1 MQEHAHSLQG
11 IRKRRIHV
19 VNLDPAAEQFS
30 YECLAD
36 VRDLISVT
44 DVMQELGLGPNG
56 ALVYCMEYLLQ
67 HVSDWLCHDILSDLD
82 EDDTVLLDC
91 PGQVELVTHVPILKS
106 LVEQLQDW
114 QGHVVT
120 VYCLDVTFVLGDVTK
135 FWSGSLL
142 ALAAMIALEVPHVN
156 LLTKTDLLSPR
167 QRDELDDTLLA
178 QSPQHV
184 LQNHEYHATSTVAP
198 LLSLPPRSHRMGHGE
213 KEEEEDSNEQADDNN
228 DDDNEDPPMRR
239 SFANLDYPLAEP
251 TTTRRHNN
259 KWHGLTQALG
269 QVLEDYSMVSFLP
282 LNITDEDSV
291 DHVLATVDHAIQHGE
306 SADVRGADLQDDHD
320 FDEGGDE
327 S

>member
-1 MQEHAHSLQG
+1 MQEHASSLQG
-11 IRKRRIHV
+11 IRQRRIHV
-19 VNLDPAAEQFS
+19 VNLDPAAEHFS
-30 YECLAD
+30 YDCWAD

-44 DVMQELGLGPNG
+44 EVMTELGLGPNG

-91 PGQVELVTHVPILKS
+91 PGQVELVTHVPILQS
-106 LVEQLQDW
+106 LVEQLQHKDW

-142 ALAAMIALEVPHVN
+142 ALSAMIALEVPHVN

-167 QRDELDDTLLA
+167 QRDELEDTLLA
-178 QSPQHV
+178 QSPHQV
-184 LQNHEYHATSTVAP
+184 LQDHEYHATSSS
-198 LLSLPPRSHRMGHGE
+198 LLSLPPRSHRMGHGG
-213 KEEEEDSNEQADDNN
+213 EEEEDNHPPSQDDN
-228 DDDNEDPPMRR
+228 DDDEDPPMRR
-239 SFANLDYPLAEP
+239 SFANLDYPLVEP
-251 TTTRRHNN
+251 LSRRHHN

-269 QVLEDYSMVSFLP
+269 QVLEDYSMTSFLP

-306 SADVRGADLQDDHD
+306 SADVRGADLNDDYD
-320 FDEGGDE
+320 LDDQGGDE